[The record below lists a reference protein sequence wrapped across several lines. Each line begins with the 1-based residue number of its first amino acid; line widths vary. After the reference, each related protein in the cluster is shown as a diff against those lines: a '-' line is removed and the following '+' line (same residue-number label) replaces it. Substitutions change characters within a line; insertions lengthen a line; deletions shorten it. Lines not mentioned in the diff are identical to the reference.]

1 MEENK
6 RELNLEEMEQVS
18 GGSSLVDFF
27 KKVIIWHVVHGN
39 DKEHGGCNLDN
50 VA

>member
-1 MEENK
+1 MNTNTM
-6 RELNLEEMEQVS
+6 ELNLEEMEQVN

-39 DKEHGGCNLDN
+39 DKEQGGCNLDN
-50 VA
+50 LA